1 MFVPTDVRVLN
12 ESYVTTAIATPRP
25 DMLDSAIPASR
36 TSHVKAALPLAGNST
51 VATSWKNFHQGNAF
65 SHNLERESENF
76 DCHSLITNG
85 DLDKGSE
92 TQETKIRL
100 NKALTRSSGLDKLRE
115 KIKQQQLVCKEHSSS
130 KITESSAHVEKTS
143 LASTTNEGDVDMVPE
158 TDCPSSAVDSS
169 DSVCRASQSCDYN
182 NNGLVSTYTSKKTI
196 QNNKNNH
203 AVKTRKIAASVS
215 TPSYKGFSR
224 LKEKNTENVS
234 GARGKVKRTDAKS
247 ATTTTGKAVTRT
259 KMKKAAKTQ
268 EIRENS
274 KPKAARAVYIITP
287 SSWKKGHEVVLRIL
301 GSKPKVQPAKTK
313 PGLQIVDLQ
322 TIPAKLPQ
330 TAREMIED
338 LQLGRQTDTCIN
350 GNHEYESKTFER
362 PKTKEKEFDKPP
374 PILSILKRKPKFTVL
389 DSEKQPKVRHY
400 DPEEVRKFIAKKKTE
415 RVQKARENQEALHN
429 EFIKRQERLQEVY
442 RKQKESTALIM
453 RKENIYPSKK
463 PLKESMCFDM
473 SMFDSEDSTAVS
485 AKAKVSEN
493 SEDST
498 EETEEG
504 STTSKTSPHESMSD
518 QLSQDSDAAYNKCSC
533 HLPRTHSL
541 QNPAADR
548 KSSDYFYHSLLSTN
562 KPVNPLVPGPISR
575 TQLVT
580 RQWSADLNRLHDLR
594 ESAATLTHKIKEMCQ
609 TSNFPISSSNIVIPE
624 EEPVFAGTKTDQS
637 LPGVQN
643 IQQKAAEI
651 FDKKEKDAATCIQA
665 VYRGYTVRKNLHW
678 QRLTGQTDFSE
689 KANLYLER
697 NSVSSSDEAQK
708 TPPRSKVKGKLCFEN
723 ISASSDEMTTPPQT
737 TDFPNPTSR
746 FKNLHCDYT
755 ELLRGNEVDE
765 HISDNSQEMDTSWLC
780 KPASSRYPWKKNDIP
795 PDKYSVVNIFT
806 SKYRT
811 CNNTETEDSAQQETP
826 SLENSQPKPLISSLL
841 HLNTNDLNV
850 PPPQHHRP
858 TSQLLENIHSGLP
871 RLKAPTAFSV
881 NPSVSLDTFERNNSC
896 KREMYD
902 VMATASLISLP
913 SQKIS
918 LVGGE
923 SKEIHSDKLP
933 EEIHTSSR
941 IKSSY
946 SVNPVIQ
953 TNGDCYGL
961 QDLHSSSSCGDSEAE
976 NQSTIEMSSQILSS
990 VGDGTDSDVSS
1001 LQNDL
1006 PSKSMCP
1013 YQSQFPAIGGY
1024 STKEGDPIESP
1035 MKKYSP
1041 AQLPM
1046 KLRAELYNWEQTV
1059 ESISLAQQETFS
1071 LGRIFQTQSQN
1082 PEPNLHYLEQMRRAM
1097 AMLDN
1102 NTTSRVPPAEPVISS
1117 PEHSDHS
1124 GVLKSIMAE
1133 DKQPASQKSFSHYH
1147 SLNSTVTSQVNGIS
1161 RSGCH
1166 SHRASSQRS
1175 SSNFIKTLSD
1185 AKNHSDSSSGTV
1197 TEDIS
1202 ASSGTEASSTSQPSK
1217 YLTKTSSSSKRRVLH
1232 NKENLPSKK
1241 LNGVTRKDLSEAQ
1254 ETANSIQHHGIM
1266 KGIEEILP
1274 QLSKKK
1280 QNIVTEVP
1288 RVMAEFQL
1296 LTAQQE
1302 SERRAYY
1309 AKMKKFFTSK
1319 ETPESEKANSNK
1331 NKSKSDSEVSKADT
1345 QAANTSDSLQFH
1357 IENLQQKTLTE
1368 TCLGLYTLEKR
1379 LKYESKELYRLRKAA
1394 EKSCEDKVIQQSRD
1408 SSAKEGRHHE
1418 RPEKAASRR
1427 RHENASTPAE
1437 ESYASTITPSWK
1449 EKNSASSKLGS
1460 TSKTLHHTASG
1471 SSSSSGSSSKATS
1484 SISEELSNKHLSSSI
1499 GESIGSKNKS
1509 QKTFSGSSNSA
1520 ANSKSIPEAI
1530 KTLSGLNGN
1539 DISHSSSIK
1548 DKIKSSNC
1556 ESGENTPITE
1566 EYSHTFETSVNNSLK
1581 TSLRQL
1587 LSPLVGSRNNSF
1599 SFRSS
1604 CQKRRGSESDTEDS
1618 FHSETLSDVSDIE
1631 VRIRALSEDL
1641 KKKKAEADRL
1651 RRERRNKHR
1660 EKLKAQEE
1668 SLVKQIE
1675 AYDRYINQANED
1687 LQREQETL
1695 QRNVVVKPQIK
1706 QPKVLE
1712 SRRFRQQSPPDVSS
1726 SKLSLSQSRDSTG
1739 SSADEGTSTMTSW
1752 PSSLLN
1758 DPKPFYNCLE

>member
-1 MFVPTDVRVLN
+1 MDSSHSADYRRVLPIAGWINSNKNSGCEHDDDGGDDGDDDDDVRTHVLRVPNAAPKESRKIKRKVVPCANGKNYGTNHAYAVNLPKRTLDVNPKKVCHSNEDTFKDQWRANSKVVGTSEAGRRMFVPTDVRVLN

-1161 RSGCH
+1161 RSGWC
-1166 SHRASSQRS
+1166 
-1175 SSNFIKTLSD
+1175 
-1185 AKNHSDSSSGTV
+1185 
-1197 TEDIS
+1197 
-1202 ASSGTEASSTSQPSK
+1202 
-1217 YLTKTSSSSKRRVLH
+1217 
-1232 NKENLPSKK
+1232 
-1241 LNGVTRKDLSEAQ
+1241 
-1254 ETANSIQHHGIM
+1254 
-1266 KGIEEILP
+1266 
-1274 QLSKKK
+1274 
-1280 QNIVTEVP
+1280 
-1288 RVMAEFQL
+1288 
-1296 LTAQQE
+1296 
-1302 SERRAYY
+1302 
-1309 AKMKKFFTSK
+1309 
-1319 ETPESEKANSNK
+1319 
-1331 NKSKSDSEVSKADT
+1331 
-1345 QAANTSDSLQFH
+1345 
-1357 IENLQQKTLTE
+1357 
-1368 TCLGLYTLEKR
+1368 
-1379 LKYESKELYRLRKAA
+1379 
-1394 EKSCEDKVIQQSRD
+1394 
-1408 SSAKEGRHHE
+1408 
-1418 RPEKAASRR
+1418 
-1427 RHENASTPAE
+1427 
-1437 ESYASTITPSWK
+1437 
-1449 EKNSASSKLGS
+1449 
-1460 TSKTLHHTASG
+1460 
-1471 SSSSSGSSSKATS
+1471 
-1484 SISEELSNKHLSSSI
+1484 
-1499 GESIGSKNKS
+1499 
-1509 QKTFSGSSNSA
+1509 
-1520 ANSKSIPEAI
+1520 
-1530 KTLSGLNGN
+1530 
-1539 DISHSSSIK
+1539 
-1548 DKIKSSNC
+1548 
-1556 ESGENTPITE
+1556 
-1566 EYSHTFETSVNNSLK
+1566 
-1581 TSLRQL
+1581 
-1587 LSPLVGSRNNSF
+1587 
-1599 SFRSS
+1599 
-1604 CQKRRGSESDTEDS
+1604 
-1618 FHSETLSDVSDIE
+1618 
-1631 VRIRALSEDL
+1631 
-1641 KKKKAEADRL
+1641 
-1651 RRERRNKHR
+1651 
-1660 EKLKAQEE
+1660 
-1668 SLVKQIE
+1668 
-1675 AYDRYINQANED
+1675 
-1687 LQREQETL
+1687 
-1695 QRNVVVKPQIK
+1695 
-1706 QPKVLE
+1706 
-1712 SRRFRQQSPPDVSS
+1712 
-1726 SKLSLSQSRDSTG
+1726 
-1739 SSADEGTSTMTSW
+1739 
-1752 PSSLLN
+1752 
-1758 DPKPFYNCLE
+1758 